1 MLKKRIIFTLLY
13 SKGFFYQ
20 SRNFNIQKVGDVDW
34 LLLNYNFDNISYYI
48 DELIILDI
56 SRKEKDR
63 SKFLEDVNKLT
74 KKCFIPITFGG
85 GVTNVEIAKQYLS
98 SGADK
103 ILINS
108 SIYENDILIN
118 EIAKSFGQQSIIV
131 NLDFKEMDNEYFL
144 FMYNGSKK
152 IEIDLNNFLKNLK
165 DLKFGELILN
175 SINNDGAGMGL
186 DLNLINLIPESFTKP
201 IIISGGTGNYK
212 HIIDGLK
219 NSRISAVSSSNLL
232 NFIGNG
238 LEITR
243 DKLIEN
249 NLDFPNWN
257 KELILKNKNIFI

>member
-1 MLKKRIIFTLLY
+1 
-13 SKGFFYQ
+13 
-20 SRNFNIQKVGDVDW
+20 
-34 LLLNYNFDNISYYI
+34 
-48 DELIILDI
+48 
-56 SRKEKDR
+56 
-63 SKFLEDVNKLT
+63 
-74 KKCFIPITFGG
+74 
-85 GVTNVEIAKQYLS
+85 
-98 SGADK
+98 
-103 ILINS
+103 
-108 SIYENDILIN
+108 
-118 EIAKSFGQQSIIV
+118 
-131 NLDFKEMDNEYFL
+131 MDNEYFL